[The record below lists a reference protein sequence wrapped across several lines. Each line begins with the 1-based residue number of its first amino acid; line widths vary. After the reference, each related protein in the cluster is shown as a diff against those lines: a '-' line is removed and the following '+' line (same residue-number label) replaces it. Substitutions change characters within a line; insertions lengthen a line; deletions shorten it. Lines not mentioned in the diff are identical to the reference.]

1 MSASKTSDDFIEAR
15 VLNQARDQPRCTQRS
30 EPLKTVTLKNHQY
43 AQRARRR
50 FCKGTCFVAPVDLVL
65 TGKRTLEEWA
75 RVLAEER
82 DLALQAHELGI
93 IKPSSHAQI

>member
-1 MSASKTSDDFIEAR
+1 MNTR
-15 VLNQARDQPRCTQRS
+15 GLNQARDQPRCAQRS
-30 EPLKTVTLKNHQY
+30 EPLKAVTLKNHKY

-75 RVLAEER
+75 NVLSEER
-82 DLALQAHELGI
+82 DLAMQAQELN
-93 IKPSSHAQI
+93 KPSSYAQI

>member
-1 MSASKTSDDFIEAR
+1 MTVMK
-15 VLNQARDQPRCTQRS
+15 N
-30 EPLKTVTLKNHQY
+30 LKTCKY

-75 RVLAEER
+75 AVLSEER
-82 DLALQAHELGI
+82 ELEQSKHSLNQTSRAL
-93 IKPSSHAQI
+93 SHKTQL

>member
-1 MSASKTSDDFIEAR
+1 
-15 VLNQARDQPRCTQRS
+15 
-30 EPLKTVTLKNHQY
+30 LKTTALKNHNY

-75 RVLAEER
+75 NILAEER
-82 DLALQAHELGI
+82 DLAMQAHELGI
-93 IKPSSHAQI
+93 NKPSSQARI